1 MSQVAQQIRKAVL
14 FLILSFIGVGALA
27 FIVISDV
34 ANFFVKEQAR
44 QVAVIVGTFAKT
56 ARSVYA
62 KEVVGKLQSD
72 GLGSSVDYATL
83 HGYVPIPA
91 QYLKM
96 LGQATADNTAH
107 LFQYRPISKW
117 NIEPT
122 QGLSNDFLQWAW
134 PQLEAQDQADPKG
147 PIDWKP
153 VSRIEQLEG
162 TRVMRFLT
170 ADPAMSQSCVD
181 CHNNFEML
189 PEVMQQRK
197 NAGVASGKQWKQHQ
211 LLGALEITVP
221 LDRVEVLAGEQIKRS
236 TLWISAVLAG
246 CLVMFGVAYFFNAR
260 RNRNMAKLAWQANH
274 DALTKLVNRRGFKNS
289 MRQLRELPHAEKE
302 EHALIIIDL
311 DGFKN
316 INDTHGHQAGD
327 EILKAV
333 ANSITISCRTNDVVA
348 RLGGDEF
355 AVLLPAC
362 RSEPAC
368 DRAEKIRQCLDAMR
382 VGWNGQELKIGASL
396 GLTTFNGDQE
406 DMQQVIEAADAACYA
421 AKKAGKNRVVISER

>member
-1 MSQVAQQIRKAVL
+1 MSHVAQQIRKAVL

-34 ANFFVKEQAR
+34 ANFFVKEQAQ
-44 QVAVIVGTFAKT
+44 QVAVIVGTFAKA
-56 ARSVYA
+56 ARSVYT
-62 KEVVGKLQSD
+62 KEVVGKLQKE
-72 GLGSSVDYATL
+72 GLGASVDYATL
-83 HGYVPIPA
+83 HGFVPIPA

-96 LGQATADNTAH
+96 LGQATADTTSQM
-107 LFQYRPISKW
+107 FQYRPISKW

-153 VSRIEQLEG
+153 VSRIEQTGG
-162 TRVMRFLT
+162 TKVMRFLT

-189 PEVMQQRK
+189 PEVAQRRK
-197 NAGVASGKQWKQHQ
+197 NAGVISGKQWKQHQ

-221 LDRVEVLAGEQIKRS
+221 LDRIEVLAAEQIKRS
-236 TLWISAVLAG
+236 TLWISAILMG
-246 CLVMFGVAYFFNAR
+246 CLFLFGGTYLFNAR
-260 RNRNMAKLAWQANH
+260 RNRNMAKLAWQASH
-274 DALTKLVNRRGFKNS
+274 DALTELVNRRGFESS
-289 MRQLRELPHAEKE
+289 MRQLRELPHDEQR
-302 EHALIIIDL
+302 EHALILIDL
-311 DGFKN
+311 DGFKS

-333 ANSITISCRTNDVVA
+333 ASSINTCCRVNDVVA

-362 RSEPAC
+362 RGESAYN
-368 DRAEKIRQCLDAMR
+368 RAEKIRECLEAMR
-382 VGWNGQELKIGASL
+382 VGWNGQELKIGASI

-406 DMQQVIEAADAACYA
+406 DMQQVIKTADAACYA
-421 AKKAGKNRVVISER
+421 AKKAGKNKVVISER